1 VYVGHKLRS
10 HKMTIAFSV
19 GGSRVVTP
27 GVYSVFKVQDSLLNV
42 VASARN
48 ILLIG
53 EATEGV
59 PGNLLDPT
67 TAYFSDYPTMQAF
80 FTSGPMVDAA
90 RQLFTVQPSAVFTGS
105 VGRVYA
111 QQTNQATRA
120 EKTISLPSAYGTVV
134 ATKFGE
140 SGNFVKSQIVAS
152 AEVLPAISCQV
163 LPLTVNVEAAVS
175 GVKAAGTAAM
185 TFASVENFASNLA
198 TLLSGKATVSGG
210 TLKDVVATGSDLTLA
225 VSGTDA
231 IVSSDTPWNNAPQVG
246 EVAIIPHSSGLKGS
260 SDVNIGVYIIK
271 AVTTGSVTLEKVRQ
285 MDNTGTAS
293 AAWVAPE
300 AVSVPVTAGTAPF
313 TYATGEIIFL
323 EPVTVTVTEAAKEG
337 AGASLELAASSGSL
351 LGVAVLARMSAR
363 SNMLSAGNASFA
375 TVSAT
380 ASADQLTVS
389 LGAGAVWASIPKLG
403 DVVHVPAN
411 SQVAGGSKQNVGL
424 HIVLSS
430 SPSTVVLK
438 RLDGGSAAAV
448 SSAAVAGNEA
458 VLQAVPA
465 VISSS
470 VAAKKTTSSKEA
482 QVSMNTLNTVSGE
495 RFPSDKIG
503 GKVVLEISYTGS
515 AAVAKVSID
524 TNRRMKLVADT
535 DEVTL
540 PTLKYPTLAA
550 LAEKISAQSDWAARV
565 VDAGMSS
572 ASPAVLDMVEDVAA
586 KSLTSEHV
594 YAARIKNDWSAWSSF
609 FAATVSIVDF
619 VAGARATK
627 AGLPAGESSQTFLA
641 NGAKGATSNA
651 DIQAALD
658 AGLKIP
664 TVQVLPLF
672 SRDAYLDVADG
683 LTEPES
689 TYSIDSVHAA
699 LKAHVA
705 TGWSTAI
712 RRERFGLASFFGS
725 FEESK
730 AKAQT
735 LNYENVSMTF
745 QLARATGSDGN
756 AQWFLPWML
765 QCCMAAGR
773 SQAIL
778 GTPLLRKSFN
788 VLDVKHIPESS
799 IYSDTLV
806 REFDPASK
814 AMLDEAIEAGLL
826 TMGVVEGAGLR
837 LVSPDLSTRSRVN
850 DPKAWVYERN
860 NVSFIFIEVIQTLR
874 SVLENYIGERTTDVT
889 TSEVASTVVNILAS
903 FVASGAIVSY
913 NRSPLVT
920 NLGNGYA
927 VQVQVRPAEALEFIS
942 LDVTAT
948 RNL

>member
-1 VYVGHKLRS
+1 
-10 HKMTIAFSV
+10 MTIAFSV

-53 EATEGV
+53 EANEGV

-67 TAYFSDYPTMQAF
+67 TAFFSDYPTMQAF
-80 FTSGPMVDAA
+80 FTSGAMVDAA

-120 EKTISLPSAYGTVV
+120 EKTIASPSAYGKVV

-152 AEVLPAISCQV
+152 PEVLPSVTFQV
-163 LPLTVNVEAAVS
+163 LPDAIDIEAAVS
-175 GVKAAGTAAM
+175 GVKAPGDAPLS
-185 TFASVENFASNLA
+185 FINVASFASNLS
-198 TLLSGKATVSGG
+198 LLLDLRATVSGG
-210 TLKDVVATGSDLTLA
+210 DWQNVVVDNSQLTLS
-225 VSGTDA
+225 VSGTDVVVA
-231 IVSSDTPWNNAPQVG
+231 SDTAWQASPKVG
-246 EVAIIPHSSGLKGS
+246 EVAIIPHTSGLKGS
-260 SDVNIGVYIIK
+260 TDANIGTYLIK
-271 AVTTGSVTLEKVRQ
+271 SVTANTVTMEKVRQ
-285 MDNTGTAS
+285 MDDLGTNVI
-293 AAWVAPE
+293 AWAAPE
-300 AVSVPVTAGTAPF
+300 TVSLGVNVGSGPFNYASGTLL
-313 TYATGEIIFL
+313 FL
-323 EPVTVTVTEAAKEG
+323 NPVTVTVTEAAKEG
-337 AGASLELAASSGSL
+337 AGATLELASTTNSL
-351 LGVAVLARMSAR
+351 LAVSTLARMSSR

-375 TVSAT
+375 TISAT
-380 ASADQLTVS
+380 ASSDQLTVT
-389 LGAGAVWASIPKLG
+389 LGAGAVWASIPKTG
-403 DVVHVPAN
+403 DVVFVSAD
-411 SQVAGGSKQNVGL
+411 SKVAGAAKQNVGL
-424 HIVLSS
+424 HIVLSA
-430 SPSTVVLK
+430 SPSSVALQ
-438 RLDGGSAAAV
+438 RLDGASAAAV
-448 SSAAVAGNEA
+448 SSVAVAGNESA
-458 VLQAVPA
+458 LQLVPSF
-465 VISSS
+465 VSSG
-470 VAAKKTTSSKEA
+470 VAAKKVVSSKEA

-503 GKVVLEISYTGS
+503 GKVVLEVSYSGLAD
-515 AAVAKVSID
+515 AATVSID
-524 TNRRMKLVADT
+524 SNRRMKLVADT
-535 DEVTL
+535 VEITF
-540 PTLKYPTLAA
+540 PTGKYPTLAA
-550 LAEKISAQSDWAARV
+550 LADHISAQSDWAARV

-572 ASPAVLDMVEDVAA
+572 AAPSILDMVSEVGA
-586 KSLTSEHV
+586 KSITTEQA
-594 YAARIKNDWSAWSSF
+594 YAARLKNDWSAWSSF
-609 FAATVSIVDF
+609 FAGTVSIVDF
-619 VAGARATK
+619 VAGARGTK
-627 AGLPAGESSQTFLA
+627 AGLPAGEASQTFLGG
-641 NGAKGATSNA
+641 GAKGATSNA

-699 LKAHVA
+699 LRAHVA
-705 TGWSTAI
+705 TGWSSAI

-725 FEESK
+725 FEDSK
-730 AKAQT
+730 VKAQAM
-735 LNYENVSMTF
+735 NYENVSMTF
-745 QLARATGSDGN
+745 QLARATGADGN

-788 VLDVKHIPESS
+788 VLDVKHISETS

-860 NVSFIFIEVIQTLR
+860 NVSFIFIELTQTLR

-889 TSEVASTVVNILAS
+889 TAEVASTVVNILAS

-913 NRSPLVT
+913 SRNPLVT

>member
-1 VYVGHKLRS
+1 
-10 HKMTIAFSV
+10 MTIAFSV

-53 EATEGV
+53 EADEGV
-59 PGNLLDPT
+59 PGNMLDPT

-111 QQTNQATRA
+111 QQTNQAARA
-120 EKTISLPSAYGTVV
+120 EKAIASPSAYGRVV

-140 SGNFVKSQIVAS
+140 KGNFVKSQIVAS
-152 AEVLPAISCQV
+152 PEVLPSVSFQV
-163 LPLTVNVEAAVS
+163 LPLTVNMEAAVS
-175 GVKAAGTAAM
+175 GAKESGTAALA
-185 TFASVENFASNLA
+185 FVDVEDFASNLSS
-198 TLLSGKATVSGG
+198 LLGAKAAVSGG
-210 TLKDVVATGSDLTLA
+210 DWQDVVADNSKVTLA
-225 VSGTDA
+225 VSGTD
-231 IVSSDTPWNNAPQVG
+231 VVLSSDVVWKVLPKAG
-246 EVAIIPHSSGLKGS
+246 EVVIIPHTSALKGS
-260 SDVNIGVYIIK
+260 ADSNIGVYVIK
-271 AVTTGSVTLEKVRQ
+271 SATSSTATLEKVRQ
-285 MDNTGTAS
+285 MSAS
-293 AAWVAPE
+293 GAAVVAWTAPE
-300 AVSVPVTAGTAPF
+300 AITVAVDVGAGPFDYTSGAVLFLNPVS
-313 TYATGEIIFL
+313 
-323 EPVTVTVTEAAKEG
+323 VTVTEAAKEG
-337 AGASLELAASSGSL
+337 AGASLELSAASGSL
-351 LGVAVLARMSAR
+351 SGVAALARFSAR
-363 SNMLSAGNASFA
+363 SNLLSAGNASFA
-375 TVSAT
+375 TVSAA

-403 DVVHVPAN
+403 DVVHVPAG

-424 HIVLSS
+424 HIVLSA
-430 SPSTVVLK
+430 SPSSVVLK
-438 RLDGGSAAAV
+438 RLDGGSAASV
-448 SSAAVAGNEA
+448 SSVAVAGNEA

-465 VISSS
+465 LVSSS
-470 VAAKKTTSSKEA
+470 VAAKKTVSSKEA
-482 QVSMNTLNTVSGE
+482 QVSMNTLNTLSGE
-495 RFPSDKIG
+495 RFPSDKVG
-503 GKVVLEISYTGS
+503 GKVALEVSYVGT

-524 TNRRMKLVADT
+524 SNRRMKLVADT
-535 DEVTL
+535 VEVSF
-540 PTLKYPTLAA
+540 PTGKYPTLAA
-550 LAEKISAQSDWAARV
+550 LAEHISAQSGWSARV
-565 VDAGMSS
+565 ADVALSS
-572 ASPAVLDMVEDVAA
+572 AAPSVLDMVDEVAC
-586 KSLTSEHV
+586 KSLTSEHAFSGRV
-594 YAARIKNDWSAWSSF
+594 KNDYSAWTSF

-627 AGLPAGESSQTFLA
+627 AGLPAGEASQSFLA
-641 NGAKGATSNA
+641 GGTKGATSNA

-658 AGLKIP
+658 AGLKVP

-705 TGWSTAI
+705 TGWSSAI

-730 AKAQT
+730 DKARAM
-735 LNYENVSMTF
+735 NYENLSMAF
-745 QLARATGSDGN
+745 QLARATGADGN

-773 SQAIL
+773 SQAVL

-799 IYSDTLV
+799 IYSDTLM
-806 REFDPASK
+806 RDFDPASK

-874 SVLENYIGERTTDVT
+874 SVLENYIGERTTDVST
-889 TSEVASTVVNILAS
+889 AEVASTVVNVLAS
-903 FVASGAIVSY
+903 FVTSGAIVAYS
-913 NRSPLVT
+913 RSPLVT

>member
-1 VYVGHKLRS
+1 MYVGHKLRS

-42 VASARN
+42 VAAARN
-48 ILLIG
+48 ILLVG
-53 EATEGV
+53 EADAGV

-120 EKTISLPSAYGTVV
+120 EKTISLPTGYGKIV

-152 AEVLPAISCQV
+152 PEVLPMISCQI

-175 GVKAAGTAAM
+175 GVKVAGTAAM
-185 TFASVENFASNLA
+185 TFAGVESFVSNLS
-198 TLLSGKATVSGG
+198 TLLSGKASVSGG
-210 TLKDVVATGSDLTLA
+210 TLKNVIATGSDLTLS
-225 VSGTDA
+225 VSGTDVV
-231 IVSSDTPWNNAPQVG
+231 VSSDTPWATTPVAG
-246 EVAIIPHSSGLKGS
+246 EMAIIPHSSGLKGS
-260 SDVNIGVYIIK
+260 SDANIGVYVVK
-271 AVTTGSVTLEKVRQ
+271 AATASTVTLEKIRQ
-285 MDNTGTAS
+285 MDNAGTS
-293 AAWVAPE
+293 PVAWAAPE
-300 AVSVPVTAGTAPF
+300 AISTPVTAGTAPF
-313 TYATGEIIFL
+313 TYATGEIIFV
-323 EPVTVTVTEAAKEG
+323 EPVSVMVTEAAKEG
-337 AGASLELAASSGSL
+337 AGATLELAASSGSL
-351 LGVAVLARMSAR
+351 LGVAALARMSAR

-389 LGAGAVWASIPKLG
+389 LGSGAVWMSIPKLG
-403 DVVHVPAN
+403 EVVHVPAS

-424 HIVLSS
+424 HIVLSG

-438 RLDGGSAAAV
+438 RLDGGTSVAV
-448 SSAAVAGNEA
+448 SSTAVAGNES
-458 VLQAVPA
+458 VLQALPSL
-465 VISSS
+465 ISSS
-470 VAAKKTTSSKEA
+470 VSSKKTISSKEA

-503 GKVVLEISYTGS
+503 GKVVLEVSYKGS
-515 AAVAKVSID
+515 ATVATVSID

-535 DEVTL
+535 DEVVF

-550 LAEKISAQSDWAARV
+550 LAEKISAQSDWAAKV
-565 VDAGMSS
+565 VDVGMSS
-572 ASPAVLDMVEDVAA
+572 ASPSVLDMVEEVGA
-586 KSLTSEHV
+586 KSLTSEH
-594 YAARIKNDWSAWSSF
+594 AHSARLKNDWSAWSNF
-609 FAATVSIVDF
+609 FADTVSIVDF
-619 VAGARATK
+619 VAGTRATK
-627 AGLPAGESSQTFLA
+627 AGLPVSELSQTFLSG
-641 NGAKGATSNA
+641 GAKGATSNA

-658 AGLKIP
+658 AGLKVP

-672 SRDAYLDVADG
+672 SRDAYLDAADG

-705 TGWSTAI
+705 TGWSSSI

-730 AKAQT
+730 LKAQT
-735 LNYENVSMTF
+735 MNYENVSMAF
-745 QLARATGSDGN
+745 QLARAVGADGN

-773 SQAIL
+773 SQAVL

-788 VLDVKHIPESS
+788 VLDVKHISESS
-799 IYSDTLV
+799 IYSDTLA

-814 AMLDEAIEAGLL
+814 AMLDESIEAGLL

-860 NVSFIFIEVIQTLR
+860 NVSFIFIEMIQTLR
-874 SVLENYIGERTTDVT
+874 SVLENYIGERTSDVSA
-889 TSEVASTVVNILAS
+889 SEVASTVVNVLAS
-903 FVASGAIVSY
+903 FVTSGAIIAY

-927 VQVQVRPAEALEFIS
+927 VQVQVKPAEALEFIS

>member
-1 VYVGHKLRS
+1 
-10 HKMTIAFSV
+10 MTIAFSV

-53 EATEGV
+53 EADEGV
-59 PGNLLDPT
+59 PANMLDPT
-67 TAYFSDYPTMQAF
+67 TAFFSDYPTMQAF

-120 EKTISLPSAYGTVV
+120 EKAIASPSAYGKIV

-140 SGNFVKSQIVAS
+140 KGNFVKSQIVAS
-152 AEVLPAISCQV
+152 PEVLPAISFQV
-163 LPLTVNVEAAVS
+163 LPVTVNMEAAVS
-175 GVKAAGTAAM
+175 GVKSAGTAALSFIDVDD
-185 TFASVENFASNLA
+185 FATNLA
-198 TLLSGKATVSGG
+198 TVLGAKATVSGG
-210 TLKDVVATGSDLTLA
+210 DWQDVVADNADITLA

-231 IVSSDTPWNNAPQVG
+231 IISSNAAWKVLPKVG
-246 EVAIIPHSSGLKGS
+246 EIVIIPHTSGLKGS
-260 SDVNIGVYIIK
+260 ANSNIGVYVVK
-271 AVTTGSVTLEKVRQ
+271 AATSSTATLEKVRQ
-285 MDNTGTAS
+285 MSAAGTA
-293 AAWVAPE
+293 AVAWTAPE
-300 AVSVPVTAGTAPF
+300 AVTVAVDVGAGPF
-313 TYATGEIIFL
+313 NYANGTVLFL
-323 EPVTVTVTEAAKEG
+323 NPINITVLEAAKEG
-337 AGASLELAASSGSL
+337 AGAVLELAAASGAL
-351 LGVAVLARMSAR
+351 LGVSAIARMSAR

-380 ASADQLTVS
+380 ASTDQLTVS
-389 LGAGAVWASIPKLG
+389 LGAGGVWASIPKLG
-403 DVVHVPAN
+403 DVVHIPAG
-411 SQVAGGSKQNVGL
+411 SQVAGAAKQNVGL
-424 HIVLSS
+424 HIVMSA
-430 SPSTVVLK
+430 SPSSVVLK
-438 RLDGGSAAAV
+438 RLDGGTSAAV
-448 SSAAVAGNEA
+448 SAVAVAGNES
-458 VLQAVPA
+458 VLQLMPA
-465 VISSS
+465 FVSSS
-470 VAAKKTTSSKEA
+470 IAAKKTISSKEA
-482 QVSMNTLNTVSGE
+482 QVSLNAFNSVTGE

-503 GKVVLEISYTGS
+503 GKVVLEVSYVGS

-524 TNRRMKLVADT
+524 SNRRMKLVADT
-535 DEVTL
+535 AEVSF
-540 PTLKYPTLAA
+540 PTGKYPTLAV
-550 LAEKISAQSDWAARV
+550 LAEHISAQSGWSARV
-565 VDAGMSS
+565 ADVAMSS
-572 ASPAVLDMVEDVAA
+572 AAPSILDMVDEVGA
-586 KSLTSEHV
+586 KSLDGEHAF
-594 YAARIKNDWSAWSSF
+594 AARLKNDWSAWTSF
-609 FAATVSIVDF
+609 FAATVSIIDF
-619 VAGARATK
+619 VAGARSAK

-641 NGAKGATSNA
+641 GGAKGATSNA

-689 TYSIDSVHAA
+689 TYSIDAVHAA

-705 TGWSTAI
+705 TGWSSAI

-730 AKAQT
+730 NKARAM
-735 LNYENVSMTF
+735 NYENLSMTF
-745 QLARATGSDGN
+745 QLARATGADGN

-773 SQAIL
+773 SQAVL

-799 IYSDTLV
+799 IYSDTLM

-837 LVSPDLSTRSRVN
+837 LVSPDLSTRSRIN

-860 NVSFIFIEVIQTLR
+860 NVSFIFIEMIQTLR
-874 SVLENYIGERTTDVT
+874 SVLENYIGERTSDVS
-889 TSEVASTVVNILAS
+889 TSEVASTVVNVLAS
-903 FVASGAIVSY
+903 FVTSGAIVAY